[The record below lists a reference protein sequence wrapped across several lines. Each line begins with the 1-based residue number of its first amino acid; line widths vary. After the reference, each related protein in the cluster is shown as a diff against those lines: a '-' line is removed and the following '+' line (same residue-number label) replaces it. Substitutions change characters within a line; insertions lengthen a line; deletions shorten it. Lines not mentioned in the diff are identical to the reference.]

1 MMPARPGPIA
11 LPRRAFLAL
20 AAATALAACAP
31 GRDLAKLPDAPG
43 TVYRLGPND
52 QIRIITFGEDALS
65 EIFRVNDNGNI
76 ALPLV
81 GLVHAA
87 GLTTEELSTIVADAL
102 RSKNL
107 LRNPSVSIE
116 VTEYRPV
123 FVLGEVNHPGQFTY
137 QPGMTVL
144 STIAI
149 AGGYTYRAVEDYA
162 SILRRVDGQPVRG
175 KVTPETTVIPGDIVT
190 VYERYF

>member
-1 MMPARPGPIA
+1 MTRGCPG
-11 LPRRAFLAL
+11 RRAAL
-20 AAATALAACAP
+20 LLCAATLLASCAQ
-31 GRDLAKLPDAPG
+31 GRDLAALPDAPS
-43 TVYRLGPND
+43 TEYRLGPND

-65 EIFRVNDNGNI
+65 EIFRVNDAGNI
-76 ALPLV
+76 ALPLL
-81 GLVHAA
+81 GLVHAS
-87 GLTTEELSTIVADAL
+87 GLTTEQLSTVVADAL
-102 RSKNL
+102 RAKNL
-107 LRNPSVSIE
+107 LRSPSVSIE

-149 AGGYTYRAVEDYA
+149 AGGFTYRAVEDYA

-175 KVTPETTVIPGDIVT
+175 KVMPEATVRPGDIVT